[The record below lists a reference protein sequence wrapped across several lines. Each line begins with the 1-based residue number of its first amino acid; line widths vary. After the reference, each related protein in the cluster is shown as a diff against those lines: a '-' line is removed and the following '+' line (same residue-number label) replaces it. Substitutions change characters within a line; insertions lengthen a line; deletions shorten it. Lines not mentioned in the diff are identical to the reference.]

1 MQLPNIFLKIL
12 KSYNVYIFIILFFEI
27 YYCIKKYKGFKFNI
41 SKNKTM
47 TDDIPCPYYFMF
59 KILKVLKKKKF
70 KSFIDLGCGSGRIID
85 FIDKN
90 FTNKKLVGI
99 EYFEQQYN
107 YSKKIFEKSK
117 NISIIQSDFTKLNLR
132 RNIYDIYFISAP
144 FKNKKDFLKF
154 MKKFTKIEKIKKKII
169 IVINYEKKLL
179 QKVNKL
185 RFIDSFYLS
194 EDKGYSI
201 CLI

>member
-12 KSYNVYIFIILFFEI
+12 KSYNVYIFIIIFFEI

-41 SKNKTM
+41 SKNKNM
-47 TDDIPCPYYFMF
+47 TDDIPCPYYFLF

-85 FIDKN
+85 FINKN
-90 FTNKKLVGI
+90 FTNKKIVGI
-99 EYFEQQYN
+99 EYFSQQYN

-117 NISIIQSDFTKLNLR
+117 NISIVQSDFTKLNLM

-144 FKNKKDFLKF
+144 FKNKKDFFKF
-154 MKKFTKIEKIKKKII
+154 MKKITKIKKIKNKII

>member
-47 TDDIPCPYYFMF
+47 TDDIPCPYYFLF
-59 KILKVLKKKKF
+59 RILKVLKKMKF

-99 EYFEQQYN
+99 EYFDQQYN

>member
-1 MQLPNIFLKIL
+1 MQLPNILFKIL
-12 KSYNVYIFIILFFEI
+12 KSYNVYIFIIIFFEI
-27 YYCIKKYKGFKFNI
+27 YYYIKKYKGFKFNI

-99 EYFEQQYN
+99 EYFDQQYN

>member
-12 KSYNVYIFIILFFEI
+12 KSYNVYIFIIIFFEI

-41 SKNKTM
+41 SKNKNM
-47 TDDIPCPYYFMF
+47 TDDIPCPYYFLF

-85 FIDKN
+85 FINKN
-90 FTNKKLVGI
+90 FTNKKIVGI
-99 EYFEQQYN
+99 EYFSQQYN

-117 NISIIQSDFTKLNLR
+117 NISIVQSDFTKLNLM

-154 MKKFTKIEKIKKKII
+154 MKKITKIKKIKNKII

>member
-99 EYFEQQYN
+99 EYFDQQYN

>member
-1 MQLPNIFLKIL
+1 MQLPNILFKIL
-12 KSYNVYIFIILFFEI
+12 KSYNVYIFIIIFFEI
-27 YYCIKKYKGFKFNI
+27 YYYIKKYKGFKFNI

-70 KSFIDLGCGSGRIID
+70 KSCVDLGCGSGRIID
-85 FIDKN
+85 FINKN

-99 EYFEQQYN
+99 EYFDQQYN

>member
-1 MQLPNIFLKIL
+1 MQLLNILFKIL
-12 KSYNVYIFIILFFEI
+12 KSYNVYIFIIIFFEI
-27 YYCIKKYKGFKFNI
+27 YYYIKKYKGFKFNI

-99 EYFEQQYN
+99 EYFDQQYN

>member
-1 MQLPNIFLKIL
+1 MQLPNILFKIL
-12 KSYNVYIFIILFFEI
+12 KSYNVYIFIIIFFEI
-27 YYCIKKYKGFKFNI
+27 YYYIKKYKGFKFNI

-99 EYFEQQYN
+99 EYFDQQYN

-194 EDKGYSI
+194 KDKGYSI

>member
-1 MQLPNIFLKIL
+1 MQLINIFLKIL
-12 KSYNVYIFIILFFEI
+12 KNYNIYIFIIIFYEV
-27 YYCIKKYKGFKFNI
+27 YYYIKKYNGFKFNV

-47 TDDIPCPYYFMF
+47 TDDIPCPYYFLSR
-59 KILKVLKKKKF
+59 ILSILKKKKF

-85 FIDKN
+85 FINKN

-99 EYFEQQYN
+99 EYFNQQYN
-107 YSKKIFEKSK
+107 YSKKIFKKSK
-117 NISIIQSDFTKLNLR
+117 NISIVQSDFTKLNLR
-132 RNIYDIYFISAP
+132 ENIYDIYFLSAP
-144 FKNKKDFLKF
+144 FKNKNDFLKF
-154 MKKFTKIEKIKKKII
+154 MKKITKIKKIKKKII

>member
-1 MQLPNIFLKIL
+1 MQLPNILFKIL
-12 KSYNVYIFIILFFEI
+12 KSYNVYIFIIIFFEI
-27 YYCIKKYKGFKFNI
+27 YYYIKKYKGFKFNI

-85 FIDKN
+85 FINKN

-99 EYFEQQYN
+99 EYFDQQYN